1 MNELQNEPRV
11 IWGEDGFAS
20 ESGWAFAHCI
30 NQSTGELLY
39 SQDVWVSIGAGLPAG
54 AFLDTPPQPEVGK
67 AIVRQNGVWALVYD
81 LRGSTAYNKQ
91 TKQSDVISALG
102 PLPAELT
109 FVPPTS
115 QFDVWSEES
124 GSWVKDAQ
132 AEQDWL
138 TQQAT
143 YQRSALLGEASNEI
157 SALLD
162 ALDPEVISDPDDAVQ
177 AKLLEWK
184 KYRADLAVIDCTTHP
199 VQWPVKPV

>member
-1 MNELQNEPRV
+1 MMTEPRV
-11 IWGEDGFAS
+11 VWGEDGFAS

-39 SQDVWVSIGAGLPAG
+39 SQDVWVVVGTGLPAG
-54 AFLDTPPQPEVGK
+54 AFLDSPPQPEDGK
-67 AIVRQNGVWALVYD
+67 AIVRQSGAWLLVDD
-81 LRGSTAYNKQ
+81 LRGTTAYNKQ
-91 TKQSDVISALG
+91 TKQSEVIGTLG
-102 PLPAELT
+102 PVPFELT
-109 FVPPTS
+109 LIAPAS
-115 QFDVWSEES
+115 QFDVWSEVS
-124 GSWVKDAQ
+124 GNWVKDDQ

-157 SALLD
+157 AALLD
-162 ALDPEVISDPDDAVQ
+162 ALNPEVISDPDDAVQ

-184 KYRADLAVIDCTTHP
+184 QYRAALAVVDCTIHP